1 MTIMI
6 REPECV
12 TLKRRGAEYVAKLL
26 VGMSLQEQL
35 EFWRN
40 RTEAMLNR
48 QENCFK
54 QNSRNIMPTQSERK
68 TYEQD

>member
-12 TLKRRGAEYVAKLL
+12 MLKRRRAKYVAKLL

-40 RTEAMLNR
+40 RTEVILNR
-48 QENCFK
+48 QESCYKNK
-54 QNSRNIMPTQSERK
+54 EVKRSS
-68 TYEQD
+68 